1 MDSSLRCWNGFNQT
15 DTMLDF
21 TEYTKIFISL
31 FAILDPIGIIPVI
44 ILFTADKSALKR
56 AQIGRLASL
65 AVCAILLV
73 ALLIGEPLLSFFG
86 ISISSFRV
94 AGGILLMLMSIK
106 MLLGNLNQN
115 ITSNDDSADGEAI
128 PANAIVPL
136 STPLLAGPGSIS
148 AVILEAHKA
157 HGIEHYLVMGLEI
170 ILLSVTVWLTFL
182 IAPWV
187 ARRLGKIGIDVFTRL
202 MGLILAAIAVEF
214 IASGMRGLF
223 PALG

>member
-1 MDSSLRCWNGFNQT
+1 
-15 DTMLDF
+15 MLDF

-31 FAILDPIGIIPVI
+31 FAILDPIGVIPI
-44 ILFTADKSALKR
+44 MILFTAGMSAPKR
-56 AQIGRLASL
+56 SRVSRLASL

-73 ALLIGEPLLSFFG
+73 ALLIGKPLLSFFG
-86 ISISSFRV
+86 ISINSFRV
-94 AGGILLMLMSIK
+94 AGGILLMLIAIK
-106 MLLGNLNQN
+106 MLLGNMNLTGPS
-115 ITSNDDSADGEAI
+115 IEDSNNEAI
-128 PANAIVPL
+128 SANAIVPL

-148 AVILEAHKA
+148 AVIVEAHKA

-170 ILLSVTVWLTFL
+170 ILLSITVWLTFL

-202 MGLILAAIAVEF
+202 MGLILASIAVEF

-223 PALG
+223 PTLG

>member
-1 MDSSLRCWNGFNQT
+1 
-15 DTMLDF
+15 MLDF

-31 FAILDPIGIIPVI
+31 FAILDPIGIIPII
-44 ILFTADKSALKR
+44 ILFTAEMTAAKR
-56 AQIGRLASL
+56 AQVGRLASL
-65 AVCAILLV
+65 TVCAILLV
-73 ALLIGEPLLSFFG
+73 ALLIGQPLLAFFG
-86 ISISSFRV
+86 ISINSFLV
-94 AGGILLMLMSIK
+94 AGGILLLLMAIK
-106 MLLGNLNQN
+106 MMLGSFYGNGTGKNAN
-115 ITSNDDSADGEAI
+115 SDGEAVS
-128 PANAIVPL
+128 ANAIVPL

-148 AVILEAHKA
+148 AVIVETHKA
-157 HGIEHYLVMGLEI
+157 DGIQHYLTMSLII

-187 ARRLGKIGIDVFTRL
+187 AQRLGKIGINVFTRL

>member
-1 MDSSLRCWNGFNQT
+1 
-15 DTMLDF
+15 MLDF

-44 ILFTADKSALKR
+44 ILFTAGMTPPKR
-56 AQIGRLASL
+56 ARLGRLASL
-65 AVCAILLV
+65 TVCAILLV

-86 ISISSFRV
+86 ISINSFRV
-94 AGGILLMLMSIK
+94 AGGILLMLMAIK
-106 MLLGNLNQN
+106 MLLGNLNQSGP
-115 ITSNDDSADGEAI
+115 INDDSIDGEAI
-128 PANAIVPL
+128 SANAIVPL

-157 HGIEHYLVMGLEI
+157 SGIEHYLIMGVEI

-214 IASGMRGLF
+214 IASGMRGMF

>member
-1 MDSSLRCWNGFNQT
+1 
-15 DTMLDF
+15 MLDF

-44 ILFTADKSALKR
+44 ILFTSGMTAPKR
-56 AQIGRLASL
+56 AQVGRVASL

-73 ALLIGEPLLSFFG
+73 ALLIGQPLLAFFG

-94 AGGILLMLMSIK
+94 AGGILLMLMAFK
-106 MLLGNLNQN
+106 MLNGNLY
-115 ITSNDDSADGEAI
+115 TSIEADHDGAGGSETSSI
-128 PANAIVPL
+128 HAIVPL
-136 STPLLAGPGSIS
+136 SIPLLAGPGSIS

-157 HGIEHYLVMGLEI
+157 HGIEHYLIMSLEI
-170 ILLSVTVWLTFL
+170 MLLSVTVWLAFL

-187 ARRLGKIGIDVFTRL
+187 AQRLGKIGIDVFTRL
-202 MGLILAAIAVEF
+202 MGLVLAAISVEF
-214 IASGMRGLF
+214 IAGGIRGLF